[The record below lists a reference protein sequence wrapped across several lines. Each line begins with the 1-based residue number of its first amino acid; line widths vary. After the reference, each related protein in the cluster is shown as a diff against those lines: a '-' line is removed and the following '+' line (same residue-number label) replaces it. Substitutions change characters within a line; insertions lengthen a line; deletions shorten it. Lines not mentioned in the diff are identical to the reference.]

1 MKWIDVFNRGFRTG
15 ANARAASGIAPGRI
29 GRRPRPAPRFADE
42 KKRFYACGYR
52 AGYEMG
58 ASDDEIAA
66 ERNPGAAGK
75 VRGLSEEVAKLFV
88 NS

>member
-1 MKWIDVFNRGFRTG
+1 MKWIDIFNRGFRTG
-15 ANARAASGIAPGRI
+15 ANARAASGVAPGRI
-29 GRRPRPAPRFADE
+29 ERRPFNAPRFADE
-42 KKRFYACGYR
+42 KKRIYARGYR

-66 ERNPGAAGK
+66 AENPGAAGK
-75 VRGLSEEVAKLFV
+75 VRGLSEEVAKLLV